1 MNAAALLEVIL
12 AGLNH
17 LSELSTLFGKA
28 QAEGRDLT
36 PEEVAFVRGKAI
48 TANNALQTAIDAA
61 TAVKPDGAGGPG
73 EEKV

>member
-17 LSELSTLFGKA
+17 LNELSALFGKA

-36 PEEVAFVRGKAI
+36 PEEVAFVRGKAVA
-48 TANNALQTAIDAA
+48 ANQKLQAAIDAA
-61 TAVKPDGAGGPG
+61 AAKPAGAGGPG